1 MALIISY
8 TKHSYTFSP
17 RHIHITDSF
26 EGVHSLDDAQRA
38 GEFFA
43 LSTTRDLLPVAAIG
57 NVRFPTTDGPMRY
70 KLQAA
75 MDVHIA
81 SLEPKH
87 S

>member
-1 MALIISY
+1 MTLISFN
-8 TKHSYTFSP
+8 KHSYKFSS
-17 RHIHITDSF
+17 RHNNITNSIQ
-26 EGVHSLDDAQRA
+26 GVHSLDDAQRA

-57 NVRFPTTDGPMRY
+57 NVRFPTTDGPMRH

-81 SLEPKH
+81 SLEPK
-87 S
+87 SS